1 MVMSFKVNHVIPV
14 LPKGKTFETLFKSY
28 HDKMQEENTPKLKIE
43 KMRQNIHEQ
52 ISQKIEKKLDGCQAQ
67 GQGRQ

>member
-1 MVMSFKVNHVIPV
+1 MSFKVNHVIPV

-28 HDKMQEENTPKLKIE
+28 HDKLAEENTPKLKIE

-52 ISQKIEKKLDGCQAQ
+52 ISQKIEKKLEDVKLQ